1 MVRIFAFSIL
11 QTCQSCWV
19 QILVT
24 DIYFRQ
30 SVPPCVRTSIHFSSE
45 RVETSRSKKQGITRT
60 GQSSRSKERQRQT
73 RTSQSNTNVVFSS
86 GKYLNSVDYIQ
97 YSTMGSGLSKH
108 EDEVKADN
116 RERAAAL
123 ASAPK
128 SEAIQIDSLTAQ
140 QTSDANTRD
149 TESACPMKMKDGSYT
164 MDWGALFRPAFP
176 HGIGGKKPL
185 TEEQAR
191 EKVGKPEN
199 TTTTT
204 TTTPTKTLVAAG
216 AGEGCPVKHEVA
228 NEGCPVKHQEYN
240 VYSQPIDPNN
250 NMPTSANQL
259 RGPGQTKDL
268 PTDRVK
274 SSIGK
279 VSRKWVPLFSSCK
292 RLLH

>member
-1 MVRIFAFSIL
+1 
-11 QTCQSCWV
+11 
-19 QILVT
+19 
-24 DIYFRQ
+24 
-30 SVPPCVRTSIHFSSE
+30 
-45 RVETSRSKKQGITRT
+45 
-60 GQSSRSKERQRQT
+60 
-73 RTSQSNTNVVFSS
+73 
-86 GKYLNSVDYIQ
+86 
-97 YSTMGSGLSKH
+97 MGSGLSKH

-116 RERAAAL
+116 RERAAAV
-123 ASAPK
+123 ASAPNTL
-128 SEAIQIDSLTAQ
+128 SRDENVAIQIAA
-140 QTSDANTRD
+140 DADTPS

-176 HGIGGKKPL
+176 HGPGGKKPL

-191 EKVGKPEN
+191 EKMVQPET

-216 AGEGCPVKHEVA
+216 AGEGCPVKHEIPAA

-259 RGPGQTKDL
+259 RGPGQSKDL

-279 VSRKWVPLFSSCK
+279 VRCVRTQKL
-292 RLLH
+292 

>member
-1 MVRIFAFSIL
+1 
-11 QTCQSCWV
+11 
-19 QILVT
+19 
-24 DIYFRQ
+24 
-30 SVPPCVRTSIHFSSE
+30 
-45 RVETSRSKKQGITRT
+45 
-60 GQSSRSKERQRQT
+60 
-73 RTSQSNTNVVFSS
+73 
-86 GKYLNSVDYIQ
+86 
-97 YSTMGSGLSKH
+97 MGAGLSKH

-128 SEAIQIDSLTAQ
+128 SEGIQIAADTAQ
-140 QTSDANTRD
+140 QTSDDANTPD

-176 HGIGGKKPL
+176 HGPGGKKPL

-191 EKVGKPEN
+191 EKVGSQSE

-216 AGEGCPVKHEVA
+216 AGEGCPVKHETPA
-228 NEGCPVKHQEYN
+228 ASEGCPVKHQEYN

-279 VSRKWVPLFSSCK
+279 VRK
-292 RLLH
+292 